1 MNHPRSGRSAVVAGL
16 VATLGLTATLAV
28 VPVTAAADELSVV
41 VEGTGVEAPAPVDQ
55 AAEGE
60 GALPAEK
67 SDDDAWLLAGDPVQP
82 SLPAEDAI
90 VIGAYDEGA
99 TVAAGDGGTLP
110 SEDVVPDMPD
120 VPDVPE
126 TPETPVDSDV
136 DGPTDGGNETSAP
149 TVGEGAHDGVETDA
163 DGEQDSDDAQA
174 PGETEDEDVDAAEGA
189 EGAEGAADAEEGP
202 IEPASAEDEQDDS
215 VVTEAAQ
222 ANSWVKDKSGAYRWY
237 DAAGN
242 LQQGGWVVTDKNLDN
257 VSGELQRYWIEADT
271 GALAFSKLLT
281 IVENGVT
288 YWSYATA
295 DGYVVRGK
303 RTVVDADGNVCVYLA
318 DNDGRLA
325 DVGWVVTDAY
335 GDGLQRYWI
344 DAETHAAVVG
354 YSPDGWDHYTTEN
367 GYVARGKVSVTE
379 CDRQLVYLAD
389 EDGLLASTGWVV
401 TDAYGDGLQRYWI
414 DAETHAAVVGPSAD
428 GWAHFTTPEGYVARG
443 FVSYGDRIYVANDDG
458 LLEDHEGWLVTD
470 AYGHGLQR
478 YFFARDAQTGCSFI
492 QTGFFQAD
500 LLTGGPGAQWFYG
513 TPELGYV
520 ARGKMGTKN
529 GVLIADNDGVLV
541 ESYVDFSEG
550 MYVTDRFDGQ
560 LRRYYLARV
569 DGHLYAKTGVF
580 VVDGEHYFGCE
591 GEGYVATGRSAH
603 GRGMIIADNDGRL
616 LWSDAEGWVV
626 TDRFDGALERYYLW
640 DLGDGVMGARL
651 GLFKVGSD
659 QYYGR
664 EDTGYV
670 VRGTYTAPGGR
681 TYYADNDG
689 RLSYTFLTSAG
700 WNAWDRVKGLYS
712 WTQYLIVVDVPNHRT
727 VVFQGGYIQSKGCY
741 GNWTPLYDWSCGT
754 GRLYYHDG
762 EGTPRGTYTI
772 GGGGADYNWMPGG
785 YVPGG
790 YRTTYWVKNDVKY
803 FTGFLLNLGFH
814 STVGIEGGYSDSSQL
829 GVNISHGCIR
839 LLEKNAKWIYDNALP
854 GTKVVVY

>member
-1 MNHPRSGRSAVVAGL
+1 MNHLRSCRPAVVAGL

-28 VPVTAAADELSVV
+28 APVTAAADELPAA
-41 VEGTGVEAPAPVDQ
+41 VEGIGAEAPAPVEQTADQ
-55 AAEGE
+55 A
-60 GALPAEK
+60 GALPAGQ
-67 SDDDAWLLAGDPVQP
+67 SDDEAQLLADDPGQP
-82 SLPAEDAI
+82 AQPADDAI

-99 TVAAGDGGTLP
+99 GKPASGGQAPTAD
-110 SEDVVPDMPD
+110 EGA
-120 VPDVPE
+120 PE
-126 TPETPVDSDV
+126 TPETSAVPEAPADPVV
-136 DGPTDGGNETSAP
+136 DEPADGDAAADIPMAEEGEAQVPGGEQAAGETA
-149 TVGEGAHDGVETDA
+149 DA
-163 DGEQDSDDAQA
+163 DVTEDA
-174 PGETEDEDVDAAEGA
+174 ETEDAAGA
-189 EGAEGAADAEEGP
+189 EQDADAEQGAEEGP
-202 IEPASAEDEQDDS
+202 IEPAASEDERDDS
-215 VVTEAAQ
+215 VAVEASQ
-222 ANSWVKDKSGAYRWY
+222 ANSWVKDESGAYRWY

-242 LQQGGWVVTDKNLDN
+242 LSQGGWVVTDKNLDN

-281 IVENGVT
+281 IIENGVT

-303 RTVVDADGNVCVYLA
+303 HTVVGADGNVYVYLA

-325 DVGWVVTDAY
+325 GTGWVVSDAY
-335 GDGLQRYWI
+335 GDGLQRYWV
-344 DAETHAAVVG
+344 DEEAHAAVVG
-354 YSPDGWDHYTTEN
+354 YSSDGWDHYTTEK
-367 GYVARGKVSVTE
+367 GYVARGKVAATE
-379 CDRQLVYLAD
+379 GDRQLVYLAD
-389 EDGLLASTGWVV
+389 NDGRLAEAGWVV
-401 TDAYGDGLQRYWI
+401 SDAYGDGLQRYWV
-414 DAETHAAVVGPSAD
+414 DAEAHAAVVGPSAD

-443 FVSYGDRIYVANDDG
+443 FVSYGDRIYVANNDG
-458 LLEDHEGWLVTD
+458 LLEDREGWLVTD

-478 YFFARDAQTGCSFI
+478 YFFARDELTGCSFI

-500 LLTGGPGAQWFYG
+500 LLTGGAGELWFYG
-513 TPELGYV
+513 NPELGYV

-529 GVLIADNDGVLV
+529 GVLIADNDGVLA
-541 ESYVDFSEG
+541 ESYVDFPEG

-560 LRRYYLARV
+560 LRRYYFVRV
-569 DGHLYAKTGVF
+569 DGHLFAKTGVF
-580 VVDGEHYFGCE
+580 VVDGEHYFGYE
-591 GEGYVATGRSAH
+591 DEGYLAIGRSAY
-603 GRGMIIADNDGRL
+603 GRGMIVADNDGRL
-616 LWSDAEGWVV
+616 LWSDVEGWVV
-626 TDRFDGALERYYLW
+626 TDRFDGAPERYYLW
-640 DLGDGVMGARL
+640 DLGGGVMGARL
-651 GLFKVGSD
+651 GLFKVGAN

-670 VRGTYTAPGGR
+670 VRGTYTAPGGQ
-681 TYYADNDG
+681 TFYADNDG
-689 RLSYTFLTSAG
+689 KLSYTFLTSAG
-700 WNAWDRVKGLYS
+700 WSAWERIKGLYS
-712 WTQYLIVVDVPNHRT
+712 WTQYLIAVDVTNHRT

-741 GNWTPLYDWSCGT
+741 GNWTPLYDWGCGT

-803 FTGFLLNLGFH
+803 FTGFFLNLGFH